1 MGNKET
7 AVQSAK
13 SESYIKCKYIVKALQ
28 SNNQPDVLA
37 WSSVGDVVNFNADEG
52 YVLDLWRRKGVYL
65 CSAERFN
72 TPDQAGFFLTDYDG
86 LYDIPSSGNKLF
98 KAVMIKISH
107 EVMLPAYTKVSISQ
121 DIMIPVCKRSDS
133 SSSSTYVGYVLSNR
147 DSCKTIGKDNCSS
160 EWSGIPQ
167 DERYDSYDTN
177 KASCDLYD
185 VSFTHIKFEDKNES
199 KSARYAN
206 IVPLYQFSMIERP
219 KSYPTYLGVM
229 DIQPNIGPIQIEC
242 QYTSGIRLYGKV
254 SVVDKKYE
262 YYERH
267 NSFGT
272 SIDLNGVTLSE
283 DSAEGYILQGWLDT
297 DNGML
302 YPGNGFFNE
311 RRGMYLRGQYVP
323 KSVKYTVRHNY
334 VEENYCEEETLYNMT
349 GAQVTP
355 CPHEKSG
362 YERPAPITAT
372 VQADGSTVIE
382 YCYYPAEYAVQY
394 SANGGTFGETDFIEE
409 WLPYNHSIPNEK
421 HDVSRRGYTFIK
433 WGSLPNL
440 VPNHSVLTC
449 AMWESNRYNVDFM
462 TDHLEQ
468 QRWMPMQTFYYDE
481 EQRLYKNEY
490 TNKYTINFE
499 IVTGTGEKFG
509 FNQEANCIF
518 VGWAT
523 ENHGAKVYNDEEI
536 VRNLTDVEEGRVS
549 LYAVWESA
557 SVRLPQFTRDGYY
570 LDAWYLDKGC
580 TESAGEAG
588 SEYTPTGD
596 VTLYG
601 KLICTKVENLIWKQG
616 EEPVEERTIKAV
628 WECVEGA
635 TAYRVGLEDNVKEV
649 NYPLYKEDFTGDGV
663 TYVNAGAVEVTKPE
677 LDFTEALKR
686 FTEGGN
692 FNFSVE
698 PVFGNNSE
706 GSIKRTVSPAI
717 TTLARPENLG
727 WQEGNIAV
735 WDSVEGAEYYIL
747 WIVDATGT
755 LISKEN
761 CDLREYEFDFEVY
774 GPDSI
779 RVYAG
784 DAPKESVDLS
794 ELFDA
799 IDEDMGYE
807 VLAYCE
813 KEDFYTPKY
822 KKFSSPIIMRR
833 K

>member
-28 SNNQPDVLA
+28 SNNQPDTLT
-37 WSSVGDVVNFNADEG
+37 WGSVGDVVNFNVDEG
-52 YVLDLWRRKGVYL
+52 YVLDLWRRKGVLL

-86 LYDIPSSGNKLF
+86 LYDIPSSGNMLF
-98 KAVMIKISH
+98 KAVMVKISH
-107 EVMLPAYTKVSISQ
+107 EVILPAYTKVSISQ

-133 SSSSTYVGYVLSNR
+133 SKSSTYVGYVFSNR
-147 DSCKTIGKDNCSS
+147 DSCKTIGKNNCSS
-160 EWSGIPQ
+160 EWSGIPKE
-167 DERYDSYDTN
+167 ERYYSDGTNQASYDSTYYFTN
-177 KASCDLYD
+177 ITS
-185 VSFTHIKFEDKNES
+185 EDKNES

-206 IVPLYQFSMIERP
+206 LVPMYQFSMIERP

-229 DIQPNIGPIQIEC
+229 DYYPTNGPIQIKC
-242 QYTSGIRLYGKV
+242 KYTSEIKLIGKN
-254 SVVDKKYE
+254 SVEDNKYE
-262 YYERH
+262 YNEGH
-267 NSFGT
+267 NSCGV
-272 SIDLNGVTLSE
+272 SINLNGVTLSE
-283 DSAEGYILQGWLDT
+283 NTAEGYILQGWMDA

-302 YPGNGFFNE
+302 YPENGFFNE
-311 RRGMYLRGQYVP
+311 RRGACLNGQYVP

-334 VEENYCEEETLYNMT
+334 VEDDYCEEETLYNMT

-362 YERPAPITAT
+362 FERPAPITAT

-382 YCYYPAEYAVQY
+382 YCYYPAKYAVQY

-433 WGSLPNL
+433 WGSLPGL

-449 AMWESNRYNVDFM
+449 AMWESNRYNVNFM

-570 LDAWYLDKGC
+570 LDAWYLDEGC
-580 TESAGEAG
+580 TESAGKAG

-601 KLICTKVENLIWKQG
+601 KLICTKVENLKWDMEPQKPIYERKIRATWK
-616 EEPVEERTIKAV
+616 A
-628 WECVEGA
+628 VEGA
-635 TAYRVGLEDNVKEV
+635 KAYRVGLENEVKKV
-649 NYPLYKEDFTGDGV
+649 NYPLHEEDFTENNV
-663 TYVNAGAVEVTKPE
+663 TYIDPGAVEVTGTE
-677 LDFTEALKR
+677 LDFTEAFKR
-686 FTEGGN
+686 FTSGGT
-692 FNFSVE
+692 FNFSVT
-698 PVFGNNSE
+698 PVFENIPQENIG
-706 GSIKRTVSPAI
+706 RTVSPAI
-717 TTLARPENLG
+717 TTLECPQTEDMG
-727 WQEGNIAV
+727 WDNGGMKAV
-735 WDSVEGAEYYIL
+735 WKEVEGADYYLVWVYIDGNMFDFAGASVSDFETLQSLEYDNNTI
-747 WIVDATGT
+747 ITEDTEV
-755 LISKEN
+755 
-761 CDLREYEFDFEVY
+761 DLREVTESM
-774 GPDSI
+774 GPI
-779 RVYAG
+779 QYRVMGYSR
-784 DAPKESVDLS
+784 DELS
-794 ELFDA
+794 HYTPLFD
-799 IDEDMGYE
+799 
-807 VLAYCE
+807 VTL
-813 KEDFYTPKY
+813 
-822 KKFSSPIIMRR
+822 SSYNM
-833 K
+833 

>member
-86 LYDIPSSGNKLF
+86 LYDIPSSGNMLF
-98 KAVMIKISH
+98 KAVMVKISH
-107 EVMLPAYTKVSISQ
+107 EVTLPAYTKVSISQ

-147 DSCKTIGKDNCSS
+147 DSCKTIGKNNCSS

-323 KSVKYTVRHNY
+323 KSVKYTVKHNY

-421 HDVSRRGYTFIK
+421 HDVSRRGYTFVK

-449 AMWESNRYNVDFM
+449 AMWESNRYNVNFM

-509 FNQEANCIF
+509 FNQEVNCIF

-570 LDAWYLDKGC
+570 LDAWYLDEGC
-580 TESAGEAG
+580 TESAGKAG

-601 KLICTKVENLIWKQG
+601 KLIYTKVENLKWDMEPKEPIDERPIRAAWK
-616 EEPVEERTIKAV
+616 A
-628 WECVEGA
+628 VEGA
-635 TAYRVGLEDNVKEV
+635 KAYRVGLENEAKKV
-649 NYPLYKEDFTGDGV
+649 NYPLHEEDFTGDDV
-663 TYVNAGAVEVTKPE
+663 TYIDPGAVEVTGTE
-677 LDFTEALKR
+677 LDFTEAFKR
-686 FTEGGN
+686 FTSGGT
-692 FNFSVE
+692 FNFSVT
-698 PVFGNNSE
+698 PVFENIPQGNI
-706 GSIKRTVSPAI
+706 GRTVGPAI
-717 TTLARPENLG
+717 TTLARPENPEWKDG
-727 WQEGNIAV
+727 KVAT
-735 WDSVEGAEYYIL
+735 WDSVEGADYYL
-747 WIVDATGT
+747 VWIYCDEKLFFDSTGEKLDDVSSMQT
-755 LISKEN
+755 YGTSGNCVESKEP
-761 CDLREYEFDFEVY
+761 E
-774 GPDSI
+774 I
-779 RVYAG
+779 
-784 DAPKESVDLS
+784 DLS
-794 ELFDA
+794 EVIEL
-799 IDEDMGYE
+799 GYGSIQYSA
-807 VLAYCE
+807 LGYNNDT
-813 KEDFYTPKY
+813 KEYYTPQYEKIL
-822 KKFSSPIIMRR
+822 SSIGNA
-833 K
+833 

>member
-52 YVLDLWRRKGVYL
+52 YVLDLWRRKGVLL

-86 LYDIPSSGNKLF
+86 LYDIPSNGNKLF

-133 SSSSTYVGYVLSNR
+133 SSSSTYVGYVLSDR
-147 DSCKTIGKDNCSS
+147 DSCKTIGKNNCSS

-167 DERYDSYDTN
+167 DERYDSDETN
-177 KASCDLYD
+177 EAYYDLYD
-185 VSFTHIKFEDKNES
+185 VTFTHIKSEDKNES

-206 IVPLYQFSMIERP
+206 IVPLYHFSMIERP
-219 KSYPTYLGVM
+219 KSYTTYLGVM
-229 DIQPNIGPIQIEC
+229 DIRSTVGPIQIVC
-242 QYTSGIRLYGKV
+242 QYTSGIRLVGKV

-323 KSVKYTVRHNY
+323 ESVKYTVRHNY
-334 VEENYCEEETLYNMT
+334 VEDDYCEEETLYNMA

-362 YERPAPITAT
+362 FERPAPITAT

-382 YCYYPAEYAVQY
+382 YCYYPAKYAVQY

-433 WGSLPNL
+433 WGSLPGL

-449 AMWESNRYNVDFM
+449 AMWESNRYNVNFM

-570 LDAWYLDKGC
+570 LDAWYLDEGC
-580 TESAGEAG
+580 TESAGKAG

-601 KLICTKVENLIWKQG
+601 KLICTKVENAEWDIRSAEYVYERPIWA
-616 EEPVEERTIKAV
+616 TWKA
-628 WECVEGA
+628 VEGA
-635 TAYRVGLEDNVKEV
+635 KAYRVGLESEAKRV
-649 NYPLYKEDFTGDGV
+649 NYPLYAEDFKGDNI
-663 TYVNAGAVEVTKPE
+663 TYVNAGAIEVIGTE

-686 FTEGGN
+686 FTAGGT
-692 FNFSVE
+692 FNFSVT
-698 PVFGNNSE
+698 PVFENIPE
-706 GSIKRTVSPAI
+706 GSIGGTVSNTV

-727 WQEGNIAV
+727 WQEPYTAV
-735 WDSVEGAEYYIL
+735 WDSVEGADYYLL
-747 WIVDATGT
+747 WIVDED
-755 LISKEN
+755 EN
-761 CDLREYEFDFEVY
+761 PLDETCSFEPLEEVMDLY
-774 GPDSI
+774 GEHCI
-779 RVYAG
+779 RVYTSG
-784 DAPKESVDLS
+784 NSEESIDLS
-794 ELFDA
+794 AVYNIAFLPMA
-799 IDEDMGYE
+799 YQ
-807 VLAYCE
+807 VLAYSS
-813 KEDFYTPKY
+813 KETIYTPQYDKLT
-822 KKFSSPIIMRR
+822 SSIVF
-833 K
+833 